1 MLGVVEF
8 PLGAHFGQ
16 EASGV
21 VAGGLGVGEG
31 CGQGGPSGIGEDPVG
46 VVGEGRA
53 EVLLEAAGGVG
64 SWGAAGQV
72 RQDGCGGL
80 LVARLEVAE
89 GFLGRCGLLFVAAL
103 LVPLGGGAGQ
113 VHGGEEQGD
122 GESPPLEGLDLDSR
136 RLVQEAVEAF
146 YETRDARDRLHH
158 AVVAVADHIKAH
170 PDSSRA
176 IHEQCLRLMG
186 DERDARV
193 LSGDI
198 EDGGHY

>member
-1 MLGVVEF
+1 MVS
-8 PLGAHFGQ
+8 P
-16 EASGV
+16 
-21 VAGGLGVGEG
+21 
-31 CGQGGPSGIGEDPVG
+31 
-46 VVGEGRA
+46 
-53 EVLLEAAGGVG
+53 
-64 SWGAAGQV
+64 
-72 RQDGCGGL
+72 
-80 LVARLEVAE
+80 
-89 GFLGRCGLLFVAAL
+89 
-103 LVPLGGGAGQ
+103 
-113 VHGGEEQGD
+113 
-122 GESPPLEGLDLDSR
+122 PPLEGLDVDSR

-146 YETRDARDRLHH
+146 YETRDARDRLHR